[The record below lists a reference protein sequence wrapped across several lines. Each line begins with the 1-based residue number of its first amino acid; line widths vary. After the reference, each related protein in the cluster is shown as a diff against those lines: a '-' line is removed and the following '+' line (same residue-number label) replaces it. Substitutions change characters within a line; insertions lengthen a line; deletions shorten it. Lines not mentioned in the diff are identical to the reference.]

1 MVTYFM
7 ITRIDGERFMFRE
20 TNQELA
26 NVLAAHFNANAE
38 RDQYRVLRIDV
49 DETE

>member
-20 TNQELA
+20 VNPDLA
-26 NVLAAHFNANAE
+26 NVLAAHFNEYAE
-38 RDQYRVLRIDV
+38 RDQYRVLLIDV
-49 DETE
+49 DESE